1 MGALTKKGGRPLDMR
16 AIQLDLQEKLYN
28 HPDNHKVIET
38 IYRAALDDNH
48 KNQAAAQKLLMDRM
62 LPISVCDK
70 NADIR
75 EKITINISS
84 VEIPD
89 REEKVVN

>member
-1 MGALTKKGGRPLDMR
+1 MGAL
-16 AIQLDLQEKLYN
+16 N
-28 HPDNHKVIET
+28 
-38 IYRAALDDNH
+38 
-48 KNQAAAQKLLMDRM
+48 RM
-62 LPISVCDK
+62 LPISACDK

-75 EKITINISS
+75 EKITININS

>member
-1 MGALTKKGGRPLDMR
+1 
-16 AIQLDLQEKLYN
+16 
-28 HPDNHKVIET
+28 
-38 IYRAALDDNH
+38 
-48 KNQAAAQKLLMDRM
+48 MDKM

-70 NADIR
+70 NTDIR

-89 REEKVVN
+89 REEKVINQ

>member
-1 MGALTKKGGRPLDMR
+1 MIKA
-16 AIQLDLQEKLYN
+16 
-28 HPDNHKVIET
+28 V
-38 IYRAALDDNH
+38 YRIALDDEH
-48 KNQAAAQKLLMDRM
+48 RNQAAAQKLLQDRM

-75 EKITINISS
+75 EKITININS
-84 VEIPD
+84 VEIPE